1 MKKILLILVLISL
14 VKSVYSQGTV
24 FEEKRTIYKR
34 EQAFGVTVHTRGWGL
49 TYRYGQY
56 TSGFTRRIYEAE
68 LVGVKHPKNT
78 KTYRNP
84 QANSDGFVYGQ
95 LNSIMVLRLDIGNHR
110 TFISKQSVRGIAISS
125 IFSGGLSLAYAK
137 PVYVKVP
144 SEFNPNLKEQNEDI
158 VRYDPDVHEI
168 DTIVGGTSLFH
179 GFFTGSFIPG
189 AYVKAGLN
197 FESSRQAD
205 KINSLEVGVVLDVY
219 YKKVPMMGNDF
230 NKMYFF
236 NLYVSL
242 TFGSK
247 KTE

>member
-1 MKKILLILVLISL
+1 MRKSLIILILIISAQNF
-14 VKSVYSQGTV
+14 YSQGTV

-34 EQAFGVTVHTRGWGL
+34 EQSFGLVVHTRGWGL

-56 TSGFTRRIYEAE
+56 TSGFSRRTYEVE
-68 LVGVKHPKNT
+68 FVGMKHPKST
-78 KTYRNP
+78 KSFKNP
-84 QANSDGFVYGQ
+84 YDNSNGFSYGQ
-95 LNSIMVLRLDIGNHR
+95 LNSVMVLRVSVGSHR

-125 IFSGGLSLAYAK
+125 VLNAGLSFAYAK
-137 PVYVKVP
+137 PVYIEIIKEFVP
-144 SEFNPNLKEQNEDI
+144 DEEPSSEI
-158 VRYDPDVHEI
+158 VRYDPDIHNI
-168 DTIVGGTSLFH
+168 DTILGGTSLFH
-179 GFFTGSFIPG
+179 GFFTGTVYPG
-189 AYVKAGLN
+189 AFVKAGLN

-205 KINSLEVGVVLDVY
+205 KINALEVGAVLDVY
-219 YKKVPMMGNDF
+219 YKKIPMMANDF

>member
-1 MKKILLILVLISL
+1 MRKLLFILILFLFTQ
-14 VKSVYSQGTV
+14 SVYSQGTV

-34 EQAFGVTVHTRGWGL
+34 EQTFGVVVHTRGWGIN
-49 TYRYGQY
+49 YRYGQY
-56 TSGFTRRIYEAE
+56 TSGFSRRIYEAE

-78 KTYRNP
+78 KSYDNP
-84 QANSDGFVYGQ
+84 QVNSDGFSYGQ
-95 LNSIMVLRLDIGNHR
+95 LNSILVLRAGIGSHR

-125 IFSGGLSLAYAK
+125 VISGGLSFVYAK

-144 SEFNPNLKEQNEDI
+144 GEYHPDQIDDNIDI
-158 VRYDPDVHEI
+158 VRYDPEVHGF
-168 DTIVGGTSLFH
+168 DTVVGGTSVFH
-179 GFFTGSFIPG
+179 GFFTGTFIPG
-189 AYVKAGLN
+189 AFVKAGLN
-197 FESSRQAD
+197 FESSRQAS
-205 KINSLEVGVVLDVY
+205 KINALEVGAVLDVY
-219 YKKVPMMGNDF
+219 YKKIPMMANDF